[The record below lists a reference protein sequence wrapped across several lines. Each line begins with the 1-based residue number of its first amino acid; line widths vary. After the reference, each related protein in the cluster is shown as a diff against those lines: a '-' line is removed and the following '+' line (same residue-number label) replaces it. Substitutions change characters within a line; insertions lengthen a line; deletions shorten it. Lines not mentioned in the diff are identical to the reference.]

1 MFKNILLAG
10 ATPKYG
16 HKLKNQNSLKRPWI
30 RLEMAYIVC
39 ESYSYLIIL

>member
-16 HKLKNQNSLKRPWI
+16 HKLKNQISPKRPWI
-30 RLEMAYIVC
+30 RLEMAHIVC
-39 ESYSYLIIL
+39 ESYSYLIL